1 MEQNEK
7 NIDEAAAKEE
17 TRKGK
22 SGRKKEYGRL
32 EFFAGSSGF
41 CGGDV
46 DFAQGY
52 QD

>member
-32 EFFAGSSGF
+32 EFFRWQQRFLRWGR
-41 CGGDV
+41 
-46 DFAQGY
+46 
-52 QD
+52 